1 METTR
6 VDGVRRVI
14 EAFTLS
20 QAAPGQRRGARAP
33 PGLVD
38 AVDDARRRGPVRFV
52 VAPEP
57 PPLAPAVLP
66 EVRLRLAQVARA
78 VGVAEL
84 ALQVG
89 VALRVARSGAARGG
103 ASRARCARGQR
114 QERNYRTS

>member
-20 QAAPGQRRGARAP
+20 QAAPGQRRVARAP

-38 AVDDARRRGPVRFV
+38 AVDDARRRGPVHFV

-66 EVRLRLAQVARA
+66 EVRMHHSLRTMLLSSSARLCDA
-78 VGVAEL
+78 DGL
-84 ALQVG
+84 G
-89 VALRVARSGAARGG
+89 LRACQQLFPILIQCLREVLESY
-103 ASRARCARGQR
+103 QLI
-114 QERNYRTS
+114 TSK

>member
-1 METTR
+1 MPSTTR
-6 VDGVRRVI
+6 AGAVPFVSSSHPNRRP
-14 EAFTLS
+14 S
-20 QAAPGQRRGARAP
+20 RR
-33 PGLVD
+33 
-38 AVDDARRRGPVRFV
+38 
-52 VAPEP
+52 
-57 PPLAPAVLP
+57 PLLP

-114 QERNYRTS
+114 QERNYRTF

>member
-20 QAAPGQRRGARAP
+20 QAAPGQRRVARAP

-89 VALRVARSGAARGG
+89 VALRVAHGGARGEV
-103 ASRARCARGQR
+103 ACTSRDAQHD